1 MYLAY
6 ERFLYSITTHKYMSS
21 VLELKSI
28 IQPQKPK
35 YKSKKAHTIFEN
47 RIQQEF
53 RGEKVNQKWC
63 INIKKFDIIVP
74 FLIYMTEMSLLV

>member
-1 MYLAY
+1 
-6 ERFLYSITTHKYMSS
+6 MSS